1 MTLQQYYAKST
12 FVSSKPSVMVALS
25 RAGLPKII
33 PFHHRHIIMQ
43 RNERSNQLVKVSL
56 SWFSISI
63 YTYSSETQSE
73 YV

>member
-1 MTLQQYYAKST
+1 
-12 FVSSKPSVMVALS
+12 MVALS